1 MRKNQKDGSFVVQEE
16 VMGDD
21 FTLNGLYAGDAAW
34 KEWFEKCAV
43 SRCGE
48 SASARL
54 CAQVSSAMFSQLS
67 RYGLKRDDVCGD
79 DPVSMFDSYFKL
91 KGSRET
97 GKPLKLYFAHRI
109 RAERLRMIDFV
120 CGTLF
125 GALSGR
131 VHDIVIDWI
140 ATLKGW
146 KPRSMRGEDGRRR
159 LVWENAG
166 SEDVAELER
175 ADTSD
180 PAALLDIEPIRTKS
194 MAILESVARKIKVE
208 KQSVALLYYAT
219 AQDIPIT
226 ATAVLEVLGTAK
238 SRAYALREKAME
250 ALRREL
256 KTDEDAASP
265 LFARMF
271 LEVCEAALGEDVRAK
286 LGGAE

>member
-1 MRKNQKDGSFVVQEE
+1 ME
-16 VMGDD
+16 DD
-21 FTLNGLYAGDAAW
+21 FRLNGIYAGDAAW
-34 KEWFEKCAV
+34 REWFAVCAV

-48 SASARL
+48 ETGARL
-54 CAQVSSAMFSQLS
+54 RAQVASAMFAQLS
-67 RYGLKRDDVCGD
+67 RCGLSREDACGD
-79 DPVSMFDSYFKL
+79 DPVAAFDAYFKL

-109 RAERLRMIDFV
+109 KVEGLRMVDFV

-131 VHDIVIDWI
+131 IHDIVIDWI
-140 ATLKGW
+140 AALKGW

-166 SEDVAELER
+166 PEDVAELER
-175 ADTSD
+175 ADTVD
-180 PAALLDIEPIRTKS
+180 PAAFLDIEPLRKK
-194 MAILESVARKIKVE
+194 AESLLDLVARKIKAE
-208 KQSVALLYYAT
+208 KQAVALLYYAT

-226 ATAVLEVLGTAK
+226 ATAVLEVLRTAK

-250 ALRREL
+250 ALRRDL
-256 KTDEDAASP
+256 RNDEDAASP
-265 LFARMF
+265 LFARIL
-271 LEVCEAALGEDVRAK
+271 LEACEAALGEEVRAK

>member
-1 MRKNQKDGSFVVQEE
+1 
-16 VMGDD
+16 MGDD

-54 CAQVSSAMFSQLS
+54 RAQVSSAMFSQLS

-238 SRAYALREKAME
+238 SRAYALRERAME

-256 KTDEDAASP
+256 KNDEDAASP
-265 LFARMF
+265 LFARML
-271 LEVCEAALGEDVRAK
+271 LEVCESALGEDIRAK
-286 LGGAE
+286 FGGAK

>member
-1 MRKNQKDGSFVVQEE
+1 ME
-16 VMGDD
+16 DD
-21 FTLNGLYAGDAAW
+21 IRLNGIYAGDAAW

-43 SRCGE
+43 VRCGE
-48 SASARL
+48 NAGARL
-54 CAQVSSAMFSQLS
+54 RAQVSSAMFSQLS

-79 DPVSMFDSYFKL
+79 DPVAMFDSYFRL

-97 GKPLKLYFAHRI
+97 GKPLKLYFANRI
-109 RAERLRMIDFV
+109 RVERLRMIDFV

-131 VHDIVIDWI
+131 IHDIVIDWI
-140 ATLKGW
+140 ATIKGW
-146 KPRSMRGEDGRRR
+146 KPRSLRGEDGRRR

-166 SEDVAELER
+166 PEDVAELER

-180 PAALLDIEPIRTKS
+180 PAALLDIDPIRTK
-194 MAILESVARKIKVE
+194 AVALLESVAEKIKAE

-226 ATAVLEVLGTAK
+226 ATVVLEVLETAK

-250 ALRREL
+250 TLRREL
-256 KTDEDAASP
+256 KNDEDAASP
-265 LFARMF
+265 LFARML
-271 LEVCEAALGEDVRAK
+271 LEVCETALGDDIRAK